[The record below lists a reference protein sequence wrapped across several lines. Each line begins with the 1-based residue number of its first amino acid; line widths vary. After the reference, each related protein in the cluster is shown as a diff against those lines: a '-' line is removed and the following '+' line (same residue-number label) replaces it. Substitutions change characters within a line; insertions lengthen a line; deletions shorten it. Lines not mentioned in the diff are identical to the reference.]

1 MKRTLTIILSIIMA
15 SSFVYGLP
23 VYAKEST
30 NKSAYIIGDTDLDNV
45 VTIKD
50 ATLLQFYI
58 AKLAK
63 LTDKQL
69 ILADVDHDN
78 VNTIKDT
85 TCIQL
90 YLSHKLTNT
99 DIGTPFKINTD
110 NTQPVTTEPTEKP
123 KKPTSNFD
131 VDYFYSKLVAAYKA
145 KGFTIDT
152 SLTLDNAAWRS
163 PSIIT
168 KWEVDNYSTDY
179 WLQGEYE
186 VLDGFVEYL
195 RTIDYDDWGVYYE
208 PSDWHIN
215 IIIHQLHEGIYYQ
228 ELGRKATAQEDGGYT
243 ITIPYC

>member
-1 MKRTLTIILSIIMA
+1 MKRTLTIILSTIMA

-23 VYAKEST
+23 VYAKEPT
-30 NKSAYIIGDTDLDNV
+30 NESAYIIGDTDLDNV

-69 ILADVDHDN
+69 LLADVDHDN

-110 NTQPVTTEPTEKP
+110 NTQPVTTE
-123 KKPTSNFD
+123 KPTSNFD
-131 VDYFYSKLVAAYKA
+131 VDYYYSKAVAAYKA
-145 KGFTIDT
+145 KGFKIDT
-152 SLTLDNAAWRS
+152 SLTLDNAAWRN
-163 PSIIT
+163 PHVFT
-168 KWEVDNYSTDY
+168 KWEVENHSTDEF
-179 WLQGEYE
+179 LEKEYE
-186 VLDGFVEYL
+186 YVNDFAEYL

-208 PSDWHIN
+208 PSDWNIN
-215 IIIHQLHEGIYYQ
+215 IIIHQLHEGVYYQ
-228 ELGRKATAQEDGGYT
+228 ELGRKATAQEDGGYS

>member
-15 SSFVYGLP
+15 SSFVCGLP

-69 ILADVDHDN
+69 LLADVDHDN

-123 KKPTSNFD
+123 TKTTYDFD
-131 VDYFYSKLVAAYKA
+131 VDYYYSTITDYAKS
-145 KGFTIDT
+145 KGFNIDT
-152 SLTLDNAAWRS
+152 NLTLDNAAWRNPDVLLGEWVKNTS
-163 PSIIT
+163 FDCTDYFIKQGYTWIDGFKEWLISYGFDFNY
-168 KWEVDNYSTDY
+168 EVD
-179 WLQGEYE
+179 
-186 VLDGFVEYL
+186 
-195 RTIDYDDWGVYYE
+195 
-208 PSDWHIN
+208 IN
-215 IIIHQLHEGIYYQ
+215 IIIHQLHEGVYYQ
-228 ELGRKATAQEDGGYT
+228 ELGRKATAQEDGGYS